1 MDIEK
6 FAKRIGYIF
15 SFIGGLLLIIQAFAP
30 NEFNNSSLDF
40 ILMVLKN
47 GIVELIVILF
57 IGLLILYYKKLWSKI
72 KAHSS
77 LRHWLLGTLA
87 LLILINFNN
96 LKSFTIA
103 RYYHYSNITK
113 AYKYQFY
120 DKISENLNSI
130 DYHTAIKNIDKII
143 SFYPEEELH
152 LGSLRKSL
160 IGRIAYSQQI
170 ISFKEIATVV
180 EINEKGD
187 SIINKN
193 RLARLIQSFS
203 IYPHEKYEDLLIIA
217 NGILKKALSE
227 FETNYNVNNPKYKD
241 FILQKYDWFVFD
253 DNLSNSLKYR
263 NIEKKDFLQDMLT
276 TNTKNENIEF
286 LNNQWG
292 LWLIE
297 EKINWKQNLYFCSDY
312 KTAANI
318 LYRQ

>member
-15 SFIGGLLLIIQAFAP
+15 SFFGGLLLIIQAFAP

-40 ILMVLKN
+40 ILTVLKN
-47 GIVELIVILF
+47 GIVDLIVILF
-57 IGLLILYYKKLWSKI
+57 IGLLILYYKKLWDKI
-72 KAHSS
+72 KTHNSIKY
-77 LRHWLLGTLA
+77 WILGTLA
-87 LLILINFNN
+87 ILLLVNFNH
-96 LKSFTIA
+96 LKSFPIA

-130 DYHTAIKNIDKII
+130 DYLTAIKNIDKII

-160 IGRIAYSQQI
+160 IGRIDYSQQI
-170 ISFKEIATVV
+170 FSLKETVTVV
-180 EINEKGD
+180 EINENGD

-193 RLARLIQSFS
+193 KLVRLLQSFS
-203 IYPHEKYEDLLIIA
+203 IYPHKKYEDQLVIA
-217 NGILKKALSE
+217 NKVLKKALSE
-227 FETNYNVNNPKYKD
+227 FETNYNISGPDYQD
-241 FILQKYDWFVFD
+241 FILQKYSWLVFD

-263 NIEKKDFLQDMLT
+263 NIEKRDFLHDMLT

-286 LNNQWG
+286 LNNQWS

-297 EKINWKQNLYFCSDY
+297 EKINWKENLYFCSDY

-318 LYRQ
+318 LYK